1 MYVAAEMID
10 ETAAI
15 RMAIVSGDQLPPDC
29 VNDARNHLDRL
40 VFPGH
45 LNAIGIDR
53 FHDMVRYL
61 RGIRYR
67 LEKLPTRVMAD
78 RTSMHEIL
86 GVEDFYDTVQRHM
99 SWSKEIEAVA
109 WSLEELRISAFAQ
122 HLGAREKVSVTRI
135 RKHLDKIVA
144 A

>member
-1 MYVAAEMID
+1 
-10 ETAAI
+10 
-15 RMAIVSGDQLPPDC
+15 
-29 VNDARNHLDRL
+29 
-40 VFPGH
+40 
-45 LNAIGIDR
+45 
-53 FHDMVRYL
+53 
-61 RGIRYR
+61 
-67 LEKLPTRVMAD
+67 
-78 RTSMHEIL
+78 MHEIL
-86 GVEDFYDTVQRHM
+86 GVEDFYDTVQRHT